1 MESSTV
7 EEFRSTV
14 RNLNVFDGVALLIAL
29 GLTGVGFLIG
39 TMGSNTAPGST
50 SSVDLTIT
58 ADDQVRP
65 LAPGA
70 TAEFPLYVNNPNNYG
85 VRVDSI
91 SAGRS
96 KATSGGCPAGTV
108 TSAPVNGPVGHIK
121 EGGVRAYLLSVTM
134 AATTDS
140 RCKGQTFTLPL
151 TIKFA
156 TATSDR

>member
-1 MESSTV
+1 VESSTV

-14 RNLNVFDGVALLIAL
+14 RNLNVFDGLALLIAL

-39 TMGSNTAPGST
+39 TMGSNTAAGST

-91 SAGRS
+91 SAGKS
-96 KATSGGCPAGTV
+96 KATAGGCPAGTV
-108 TSAPVNGPVGHIK
+108 TSAPVEGPVGHIR

-134 AATTDS
+134 AATTDD

>member
-108 TSAPVNGPVGHIK
+108 TSAPVDGPVGHIK

>member
-1 MESSTV
+1 VESSTV

-108 TSAPVNGPVGHIK
+108 TSAPVDGPVGHIK

>member
-1 MESSTV
+1 VESSTV
-7 EEFRSTV
+7 EEFASTV
-14 RNLNVFDGVALLIAL
+14 RNLNIFDALALLIAL

-39 TMGSNTAPGST
+39 TMGSPTAAGST

-58 ADDQVRP
+58 ANDQVRP

-70 TAEFPLYVNNPNNYG
+70 TTEFPLYVNNPNNYG

-96 KATSGGCPAGTV
+96 KATASGCPAGTV
-108 TSAPVNGPVGHIK
+108 TSAQVEGPVGHIR

-134 AATTDS
+134 AATTDD
-140 RCKGQTFTLPL
+140 RCKDQTFTLPL